1 MPERLFR
8 ASRIAGSALL
18 ISILPAAVAGQARA
32 VVSNR
37 LAISQTE
44 AVLNLEF
51 SGNGTLEI
59 ALRDGF
65 VLIDGEERGSFEP
78 GDALDTAWRTL
89 LGEIVSLSDGPLGEA
104 LQDWEAPSSLEDR
117 ALELAQL
124 LDRTLEDALLSDD
137 VSASAD
143 AEPIFEI
150 DGAVQDLD
158 LSLQELEDLS
168 VRIRLEIREE
178 LRQELRGELRDELR
192 REFRNVAEAT
202 RGYRPLRAF
211 GRGITDVVGNIITF
225 LLLSV
230 LALGAV
236 YFAKD
241 NLEVVANT
249 AQRNPLRAGMVGLA
263 GAFLVLPAWILGCV
277 ALVASVVGII
287 ALPFWALLFPVAVV
301 LGAGLG
307 YLAVAKNVG
316 EWVASR
322 NIRSLDWLRPTNTFY
337 AVTAGIG
344 ALLAFPVS
352 ASILGIV
359 PFFGFFSGLL
369 ATLGTMAIVAVL
381 LIGFGAVLLT
391 RGGRQADFYG
401 SDEPFVGKRW
411 QDDGAS
417 EDVPDAEEFSE
428 ESADQSADESADESA
443 ETGTTTGGEDDG

>member
-1 MPERLFR
+1 MQERLFK
-8 ASRIAGSALL
+8 ASRIVKASCIAGSALL
-18 ISILPAAVAGQARA
+18 ISILPAAVAGQARP

-44 AVLNLEF
+44 AALHLEF

-59 ALRDGF
+59 ALRDGS
-65 VLIDGEERGSFEP
+65 VMINGEETGSFQP
-78 GDALDTAWRTL
+78 GDALDTAWRSL
-89 LGEIVSLSDGPLGEA
+89 LGQIVSLSDGPLGEA

-137 VSASAD
+137 VSASAN
-143 AEPIFEI
+143 AEPAFVI
-150 DGAVQDLD
+150 DPTAPDLD

-168 VRIRLEIREE
+168 IRIRREIREE
-178 LRQELRGELRDELR
+178 LRSELRDELR
-192 REFRNVAEAT
+192 RELRDVGEAS
-202 RGYRPLRAF
+202 RGYGPLRAL
-211 GRGITDVVGNIITF
+211 GRGITDVVGNVITF
-225 LLLSV
+225 LLLSL

-241 NLEVVANT
+241 NLEVVADT

-263 GAFLVLPAWILGCV
+263 GAFLVLPAWVLGCV

-287 ALPFWALLFPVAVV
+287 ALPFWALLFPVAVA

-307 YLAVAKNVG
+307 YLAVARNVG
-316 EWVASR
+316 EWVASK
-322 NIRSLDWLRPTNTFY
+322 NIRSLEWLRPTNTFY

-369 ATLGTMAIVAVL
+369 TTLGTMAIVAAL

-391 RGGRQADFYG
+391 RGGRQADFYD
-401 SDEPFVGKRW
+401 SDDPYVGERW
-411 QDDGAS
+411 QDDSTSGDAL
-417 EDVPDAEEFSE
+417 DAEEFSE
-428 ESADQSADESADESA
+428 ESAAAGTK
-443 ETGTTTGGEDDG
+443 TGEEDDA

>member
-1 MPERLFR
+1 MQERLLK

-18 ISILPAAVAGQARA
+18 IAILPAAVAGQARP

-44 AVLNLEF
+44 AALNLEF
-51 SGNGTLEI
+51 SGDGTLEI
-59 ALRDGF
+59 VLRDGS
-65 VLIDGEERGSFEP
+65 VMIDGEERGSFEL
-78 GDALDTAWRTL
+78 GDALDIAWRSL

-104 LQDWEAPSSLEDR
+104 LRDWEAPSSLEDR

-137 VSASAD
+137 VSASTD
-143 AEPIFEI
+143 PEPIFVI
-150 DGAVQDLD
+150 DGSVQDLD

-178 LRQELRGELRDELR
+178 LRSELRDELR
-192 REFRNVAEAT
+192 RELRNVEEAS
-202 RGYRPLRAF
+202 RGYRPLRAL
-211 GRGITDVVGNIITF
+211 GRGITDVVGNVITF

-249 AQRNPLRAGMVGLA
+249 ARRNPMRAGMVGLA

-287 ALPFWALLFPVAVV
+287 ALPFWALLFPVAVA

-307 YLAVAKNVG
+307 YLAVARNVG

-352 ASILGIV
+352 ASILDIV

-369 ATLGTMAIVAVL
+369 ATLGTMAIVAAL

-401 SDEPFVGKRW
+401 SDDPFVGERW

-417 EDVPDAEEFSE
+417 EDVLDAEEFS
-428 ESADQSADESADESA
+428 DESV
-443 ETGTTTGGEDDG
+443 ETGTPPGKEDDG